1 MVDPWMLCGNGWGL
15 SGRYHGWPCQGL
27 TNMTCAECWSSH
39 WKPPRT
45 RHRATE
51 NLKVVES
58 IITTVVIH
66 TRCYK
71 HQSRHCKHHPECGM
85 SSSPLISTAAS
96 HYTTLRQQQHHQQH
110 HLGISRSH
118 HHRDHHLQPT
128 MSLVSLN
135 GIISAQ
141 LPISYQA
148 CQHVFAM
155 VVDMI
160 DNDNIARHSQHG
172 TLNDPLR
179 PMPTW

>member
-71 HQSRHCKHHPECGM
+71 HHRGTANIIPECGM
-85 SSSPLISTAAS
+85 SSSPLIGTAAS
-96 HYTTLRQQQHHQQH
+96 HYTTLRHSST
-110 HLGISRSH
+110 INN
-118 HHRDHHLQPT
+118 T
-128 MSLVSLN
+128 ILVSAAVTIIVIITCSPQCLSQPQWHH
-135 GIISAQ
+135 ISATAN
-141 LPISYQA
+141 LLSSMST
-148 CQHVFAM
+148 CLC
-155 VVDMI
+155 
-160 DNDNIARHSQHG
+160 NGSRHDRQ
-172 TLNDPLR
+172 
-179 PMPTW
+179 